1 VATIPQTIRHSVMLV
16 ISLGVVLNVSVK
28 LALFMVGCIPVVI
41 VLIAIFGT
49 RIRKLT
55 RAAQDRLAESQVVVD
70 ESLQAITSVKAFA
83 NEGHE
88 SGRYAVA
95 MQGFLDTAI
104 RAALPRAS
112 FVAFIIF
119 SFSVALALVV
129 WFACKMVAGGEID
142 PQRLFGFTAFSG
154 LIGASFMTLPELI
167 TSLQRALGATDRVRE
182 ILASAVEP
190 ESDVEMKPLR
200 GDIEMRGIRFAYPA
214 RPEATVLHDF
224 SVKVEAGQRV
234 ALVGS
239 SGAGK
244 STVVNLLFR
253 FFEPDAGELLL
264 DGQPASS
271 LPLQGLRKNLA
282 LVPQEVLLFGGNIRE
297 NIRYGRP
304 GASDA
309 EVEEAARLANA
320 EEFIQKLPQG
330 YDTLVGERG
339 AQLSGGQRQRV
350 AIARAI
356 LADPA
361 ILVLDEATSA
371 LDAESEK
378 LVQDALDKL
387 MANRTSIIIAH
398 RLSTV
403 RRADQ
408 ILVMSGGAVIERGT
422 HDDLMLHGHLYS
434 TLAKLQLGQS

>member
-1 VATIPQTIRHSVMLV
+1 ML
-16 ISLGVVLNVSVK
+16 IMSFGLVLSISVK

-41 VLIAIFGT
+41 VLIAIFGSQ
-49 RIRKLT
+49 IRKLT
-55 RAAQDRLAESQVVVD
+55 RRAQDELAHSQVVVD

-83 NEGHE
+83 NEPHE
-88 SGRYAVA
+88 TQRYGKA
-95 MQGFLDTAI
+95 MDRFLSTVI

-129 WFACKMVAGGEID
+129 WFACKMVAYGEIN
-142 PQRLFGFTAFSG
+142 PQKLLLFGGFSG

-182 ILASAVEP
+182 ILDSPA
-190 ESDVEMKPLR
+190 ESSNDQSVAPLR
-200 GDIEMRGIRFAYPA
+200 GDIEMRNIRFAYPA
-214 RPEATVLHDF
+214 RPEAVVLHDF
-224 SVKVEAGQRV
+224 SMHAAAGQRI

-253 FFEPDAGELLL
+253 FFEPDAGEILL
-264 DGQPASS
+264 DDQPAQS
-271 LPLQGLRKNLA
+271 LPLHGLRRNLA
-282 LVPQEVLLFGGNIRE
+282 LVPQEVLLFGGSIRE
-297 NIRYGRP
+297 NIEYGKP
-304 GASDA
+304 GATA
-309 EVEEAARLANA
+309 EQLEEAARLANA
-320 EEFIQKLPQG
+320 DEFIRKLPQG

-339 AQLSGGQRQRV
+339 TQLSGGQRQRI

-361 ILVLDEATSA
+361 ILILDEATSS
-371 LDAESEK
+371 LDAESER

-387 MANRTSIIIAH
+387 MQNRTSIIIAH

-422 HDDLMLHGHLYS
+422 HNELIQHGSLYA
-434 TLAKLQLGQS
+434 TLTKLQLG